1 MRGPLVYCLEEKDNG
16 GQLHLLALPK
26 RACFAEKAG
35 EGLFAGVTLLET
47 QGLRLLAP
55 DGEPLYTSS
64 PDVQTEVQKLSFIP
78 YFCWANRGENEMLVW
93 IREPSLF

>member
-1 MRGPLVYCLEEKDNG
+1 M
-16 GQLHLLALPK
+16 PK